1 MNIIQVVSISLVA
14 TILVIV
20 LKQNKPEFAIMISI
34 LASIFVVLF
43 ALEKI
48 QTIIDLLEELISNA
62 GINEMFFEI
71 LIKITGIAY
80 LVEFASNLCVDAGE
94 KAIASKVE
102 FAGKALIITMSIP
115 IIATLL
121 ETITEVI

>member
-1 MNIIQVVSISLVA
+1 
-14 TILVIV
+14 
-20 LKQNKPEFAIMISI
+20 
-34 LASIFVVLF
+34 VLF
-43 ALEKI
+43 AFEKI
-48 QTIIDLLEELISNA
+48 QTIIEVLRDLINRA
-62 GINEMFFEI
+62 GINEDFFEI

-80 LVEFASNLCVDAGE
+80 LIEFGSNLCADAGE
-94 KAIASKVE
+94 KAIAAKVE